1 MGRYTRTP
9 ILRNATGTQYYKRVI
24 YPEIPRSNQDIY
36 VITTEGDRYDILA
49 LRYYNS
55 ASLWWVISTANP
67 EYVGASL
74 VPAIGVQIRIP
85 FPINPIINSYNE
97 LNK

>member
-9 ILRNATGTQYYKRVI
+9 ILKNAGTQYYKRVI

-49 LRYYNS
+49 VDITHHND
-55 ASLWWVISTANP
+55 A
-67 EYVGASL
+67 
-74 VPAIGVQIRIP
+74 
-85 FPINPIINSYNE
+85 E
-97 LNK
+97 L

>member
-9 ILRNATGTQYYKRVI
+9 ILKNATGTQYYKRVI

-55 ASLWWVISTANP
+55 ASLWWVISTAK
-67 EYVGASL
+67 
-74 VPAIGVQIRIP
+74 I
-85 FPINPIINSYNE
+85 SY
-97 LNK
+97 LSPSVVIT